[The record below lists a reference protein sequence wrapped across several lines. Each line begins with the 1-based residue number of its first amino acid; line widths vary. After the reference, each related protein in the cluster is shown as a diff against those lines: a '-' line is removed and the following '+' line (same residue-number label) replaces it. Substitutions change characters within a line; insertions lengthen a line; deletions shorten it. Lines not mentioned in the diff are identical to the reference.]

1 MKEVT
6 GALLDFALNTRYED
20 IPEEVIHEMKRIL
33 VDGIGSALGGL
44 TSDKGKFG
52 IGFARRVGGTEES
65 SIIGVGFKVAAPV
78 AAFANAELLN
88 GLDLDPI
95 PHIPP
100 IVLPAVL
107 AVAQAQH
114 STPVQ
119 FLRALTIGHDIALR
133 LNRVF
138 GMHMMNSLT
147 KYNKVPDI
155 NGNSNE
161 HMLGAAVANALLM
174 NLDRTQTAHALGIS
188 AYLCPLPSCT
198 DWEQTIPKSMIKY
211 APVSWCA
218 QGAVQAAMMAADGY
232 TGNDHTLDNRFGF
245 PALYMRDVKWEPDI
259 VLDGLG
265 EKWGVLNTMYKP
277 YPCCRFLH
285 ASLDVFYKLKK
296 EYGFS
301 GADIVEVRCNTGPF
315 TAHPDQYAINNQVDA
330 QFSGPYNI
338 AVAAYDFAPG
348 PQWQDNQR
356 LTDPKILELAHKVK
370 MIIAPEYA
378 EYKKTMPFSFYSR
391 VEVDL
396 KDGRTVSD
404 FTLTPRGGNYG
415 DCRLPDEELTERF
428 RTCATVILPNHKI
441 DKALDIIWNLDKYD
455 SLEPL
460 MEAITL

>member
-6 GALLDFALNTRYED
+6 GALLDLAQNTRYED
-20 IPEEVIHEMKRIL
+20 IPDDVIHEMKRLL
-33 VDGIGSALGGL
+33 VDGLGDALGGL
-44 TSDKGKFG
+44 ASDKGKFG
-52 IGFARRVGGTEES
+52 IGFARRIGGTPES
-65 SIIGVGFKVAAPV
+65 TVIGVGFKAAAPI
-78 AAFANAELLN
+78 AAFANSELLN

-100 IVLPAVL
+100 IVVPAVL
-107 AVAQAQH
+107 AVAEAQH
-114 STPVQ
+114 ASVKE

-161 HMLGAAVANALLM
+161 HIIGAAVGSAMLM
-174 NLDRTQTAHALGIS
+174 GLDREQMAHALGIS

-198 DWEQTIPKSMIKY
+198 DWESTIPKSMIKY

-232 TGNDHTLDNRFGF
+232 TGNEHTLDSKFGF
-245 PALYMRDVKWEPDI
+245 PAIYMRDVQWDPDT
-259 VLDGLG
+259 VLKGIG
-265 EKWGVLNTMYKP
+265 ETWGVLDTMYKP

-301 GADIVEVRCNTGPF
+301 GADITEVRCNTGPF
-315 TAHPDQYAINNQVDA
+315 TPHPDQYAINNQVDA

-356 LTDPKILELAHKVK
+356 LRDPRILELAHKVK
-370 MIIAPEYA
+370 MIVAPEYA
-378 EYKKTMPFSFYSR
+378 EYKKTIPYSFYSR

-404 FTLTPRGGNYG
+404 HTLTPRGGNHG
-415 DCRLPDEELTERF
+415 DTRLSDEELSKRF
-428 RTCATVILPNHKI
+428 ETCATTILPNHKI
-441 DKALDIIWNLDKYD
+441 DKALNYIWNLDKLD
-455 SLEPL
+455 SLD
-460 MEAITL
+460 TLIESLCL

>member
-6 GALLDFALNTRYED
+6 GALLDFAQNTRYED
-20 IPEEVIHEMKRIL
+20 IPDEVIHEMKRIL
-33 VDGIGSALGGL
+33 VDGLGSALGGL

-52 IGFARRVGGTEES
+52 IGFARRVGGTPES
-65 SIIGVGFKVAAPV
+65 TIIGIGLKAAAPV
-78 AAFANAELLN
+78 AAFANSELLN

-100 IVLPAVL
+100 IVLPSVL
-107 AVAQAQH
+107 AVAEAQNAGARE
-114 STPVQ
+114 
-119 FLRALTIGHDIALR
+119 FLRALTLGHDIALR

-174 NLDRTQTAHALGIS
+174 KLDRTQIAHALGIC

-198 DWEQTIPKSMIKY
+198 DWETTNPKSMIKY

-232 TGNDHTLDNRFGF
+232 TGNARTLDNEFGF
-245 PALYMRDVKWEPDI
+245 PAMYMRDVQWDPDT
-259 VLDGLG
+259 VLNGLG
-265 EKWGVLNTMYKP
+265 EVWGVLNTMYKP

-301 GADIVEVRCNTGPF
+301 GADIVEVGCNTGPF

-348 PQWQDNQR
+348 PQWQDSQR
-356 LTDPKILELAHKVK
+356 LKDPKILELAHKVK

-378 EYKKTMPFSFYSR
+378 EYKKTMPYSFYAR

-396 KDGRTVSD
+396 KDGRSISD
-404 FTLTPRGGNYG
+404 YTLTPRGGNYG
-415 DCRLPDEELTERF
+415 DCRLSDEELNERF
-428 RTCATVILPNHKI
+428 RNCATVILPGHKI
-441 DKALDIIWNLDKYD
+441 DKALDIIWNLDQYET
-455 SLEPL
+455 LEPL